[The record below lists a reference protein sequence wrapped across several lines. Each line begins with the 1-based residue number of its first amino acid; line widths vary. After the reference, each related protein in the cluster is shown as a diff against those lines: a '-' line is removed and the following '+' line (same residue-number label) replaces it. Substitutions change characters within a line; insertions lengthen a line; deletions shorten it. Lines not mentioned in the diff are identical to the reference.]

1 MTARILLIFFIIL
14 LSCSKEEAKYEPKP
28 RSDPY
33 KLYEEGFNAFSKG
46 DYFFA
51 EKKFSEA
58 ELNFKIVE
66 FAAKSA
72 IMSSYSFYGINF
84 YTEALENLDRYLRK
98 YPADKN
104 IMYAHYLISI
114 IHYEQISDEKKDLKP
129 LLEADKKMTVLNKLE
144 PELKGQVLIELGS
157 LDDIPLEGIIEVG
170 ARLKEKSTYLPRTAD
185 FSRGGAKEIADM
197 LSDMSSNDQERY
209 MQTLQN
215 EDPELYAAVKVLF
228 LTFEDIM
235 EKFPEDQVRTLL
247 NSIEL
252 DTLPIA
258 FKGLD
263 EEKINELKDMLPQK
277 KQAMYNEDLAS
288 KPQPKREVDNAR
300 KLFVDAVKQMEK
312 DGAINLEDILSG
324 GEMIE

>member
-1 MTARILLIFFIIL
+1 MILAQL
-14 LSCSKEEAKYEPKP
+14 
-28 RSDPY
+28 
-33 KLYEEGFNAFSKG
+33 
-46 DYFFA
+46 
-51 EKKFSEA
+51 EA
-58 ELNFKIVE
+58 E
-66 FAAKSA
+66 
-72 IMSSYSFYGINF
+72 
-84 YTEALENLDRYLRK
+84 
-98 YPADKN
+98 
-104 IMYAHYLISI
+104 
-114 IHYEQISDEKKDLKP
+114 
-129 LLEADKKMTVLNKLE
+129 KKMTVLNKLE
-144 PELKGQVLIELGS
+144 AELKGQVLIELGS

-197 LSDMSSNDQERY
+197 LSGMSSNDQERY

-235 EKFPEDQVRTLL
+235 EKFPEDLMRTLL

-252 DTLPIA
+252 DILPIA
-258 FKGLD
+258 FKGLE
-263 EEKINELKDMLPQK
+263 EEKVNELKDMLPQK

-288 KPQPKREVDNAR
+288 KPQPKREGDNAR

>member
-1 MTARILLIFFIIL
+1 MGTVSFLVKKRVMEEFYFGFLAEQDETKEDGPIQPFDFLDDLNDEQMFALLD
-14 LSCSKEEAKYEPKP
+14 KEEPPVIAMI
-28 RSDPY
+28 
-33 KLYEEGFNAFSKG
+33 LAQL
-46 DYFFA
+46 
-51 EKKFSEA
+51 EA
-58 ELNFKIVE
+58 E
-66 FAAKSA
+66 
-72 IMSSYSFYGINF
+72 
-84 YTEALENLDRYLRK
+84 
-98 YPADKN
+98 
-104 IMYAHYLISI
+104 
-114 IHYEQISDEKKDLKP
+114 
-129 LLEADKKMTVLNKLE
+129 KKMTVLNKLD

-197 LSDMSSNDQERY
+197 LSGMSSNDQERY

-235 EKFPEDQVRTLL
+235 EKFPEDLMRTLL

-252 DTLPIA
+252 DILPIA
-258 FKGLD
+258 FKGLE

>member
-1 MTARILLIFFIIL
+1 MINDYHMLSGLQKVAILFSVVGESLAMSLIKGLSKTEVRKIRSTVRSMGTVSFLVKKRVMEEFYFGFLAEQDETKEDGPIQPFEFLEDLNDEQMFAL
-14 LSCSKEEAKYEPKP
+14 LDKEEPPVIAMI
-28 RSDPY
+28 
-33 KLYEEGFNAFSKG
+33 LA
-46 DYFFA
+46 
-51 EKKFSEA
+51 
-58 ELNFKIVE
+58 
-66 FAAKSA
+66 
-72 IMSSYSFYGINF
+72 
-84 YTEALENLDRYLRK
+84 
-98 YPADKN
+98 
-104 IMYAHYLISI
+104 
-114 IHYEQISDEKKDLKP
+114 Q
-129 LLEADKKMTVLNKLE
+129 LEADKKMTVLNKLE

-170 ARLKEKSTYLPRTAD
+170 SRLKEKSTYLPRTAD

-258 FKGLD
+258 FKGLE